1 MSGLLLQHGL
11 VVGRGLLL
19 PGLEEEPELVGS
31 VLSCTDDQIA
41 PVIQSNDFLSLL
53 LRLSRVSKK
62 KEVYLRSIFLDS
74 ANSLR
79 EIGLIRVLLGWGGV
93 VTDGQGT
100 YFFTF
105 FSGTRWQGE
114 SWGVSAWTRES
125 PVRTS
130 SSSSPWQDISQDLSS
145 SQCVHTWRITSL
157 RFMFSQLENYSIDK
171 KRKISSDNVELSLSL
186 NI

>member
-79 EIGLIRVLLGWGGV
+79 EIGLIRVLLG
-93 VTDGQGT
+93 
-100 YFFTF
+100 
-105 FSGTRWQGE
+105 
-114 SWGVSAWTRES
+114 
-125 PVRTS
+125 
-130 SSSSPWQDISQDLSS
+130 
-145 SQCVHTWRITSL
+145 
-157 RFMFSQLENYSIDK
+157 
-171 KRKISSDNVELSLSL
+171 
-186 NI
+186 

>member
-1 MSGLLLQHGL
+1 MSGLLLEHGL

-41 PVIQSNDFLSLL
+41 PVIQSNDILSLL

-79 EIGLIRVLLGWGGV
+79 EIGLIRVLLG
-93 VTDGQGT
+93 
-100 YFFTF
+100 
-105 FSGTRWQGE
+105 
-114 SWGVSAWTRES
+114 
-125 PVRTS
+125 
-130 SSSSPWQDISQDLSS
+130 
-145 SQCVHTWRITSL
+145 
-157 RFMFSQLENYSIDK
+157 
-171 KRKISSDNVELSLSL
+171 
-186 NI
+186 